1 MAEAVGLASGL
12 LTLIVFT
19 FDASKSLYEAIS
31 SFKSQRQTIKHV
43 LADLNALATVLT
55 TIREQAQHPAK
66 AAKLELLRQPLE
78 CCATTCKEMHEML
91 KMCSAHSKDGQSSVR
106 DWLKMRYRGKSFDDI
121 KNRLSSYKTTLVV
134 AFQSTNSQDHSATQ
148 ESLCDLKDL
157 ISGAKEDLEDQLDT
171 VRHTISAADAS
182 LRGLLEEDQARLQS
196 SLESIA
202 HAQQIADTTRPKVTI
217 EENCAGEGSRAI
229 FGTDTSQPGFNLTV
243 ARNEVAVG
251 AVSSAGVHSA
261 QTLQALLQHSRT
273 PDLALAL
280 QALQTQSPNVR
291 GEAVQVVLNDI
302 SAERGQAGL
311 QPPTSSLLTE
321 PDSLYSSSDGQ
332 PIYSV
337 KPAPASLEMLEN

>member
-1 MAEAVGLASGL
+1 MQGDARDAQDVLSAFERWAEQRARLAQDAIPREELRRHKEQTVKLQDNAGRCFPVDQQVSQHSLG
-12 LTLIVFT
+12 TLR
-19 FDASKSLYEAIS
+19 SKM
-31 SFKSQRQTIKHV
+31 
-43 LADLNALATVLT
+43 
-55 TIREQAQHPAK
+55 
-66 AAKLELLRQPLE
+66 LR
-78 CCATTCKEMHEML
+78 
-91 KMCSAHSKDGQSSVR
+91 V
-106 DWLKMRYRGKSFDDI
+106 I
-121 KNRLSSYKTTLVV
+121 
-134 AFQSTNSQDHSATQ
+134 SQDHSATQ

-202 HAQQIADTTRPKVTI
+202 QAQQIADTTRPKVTI

-291 GEAVQVVLNDI
+291 GEAAQVVLNDI

-332 PIYSV
+332 PINSV
-337 KPAPASLEMLEN
+337 RPAPGSLEMLEN